1 MNCLEK
7 SFLGEDYP
15 KPAYLREYIHKTHR
29 TDFGKLMTRSPYD
42 WATRRC
48 GAHGEILIQT
58 PTLQTDSL
66 V

>member
-1 MNCLEK
+1 M
-7 SFLGEDYP
+7 D
-15 KPAYLREYIHKTHR
+15 KTHR
-29 TDFGKLMTRSPYD
+29 TDFGKLMTGSPYD

-48 GAHGEILIQT
+48 GAHGEIKIQI